1 MFTHL
6 QEAKNARMPKAMS
19 SLIAV
24 DTENSYLVYR
34 LLPNS
39 GSIIKMGSYE
49 VNWKY
54 RK

>member
-6 QEAKNARMPKAMS
+6 QEAKNARIPKAVS

-24 DTENSYLVYR
+24 DTENSCLVYR

-39 GSIIKMGSYE
+39 GSIDRDG
-49 VNWKY
+49 
-54 RK
+54 